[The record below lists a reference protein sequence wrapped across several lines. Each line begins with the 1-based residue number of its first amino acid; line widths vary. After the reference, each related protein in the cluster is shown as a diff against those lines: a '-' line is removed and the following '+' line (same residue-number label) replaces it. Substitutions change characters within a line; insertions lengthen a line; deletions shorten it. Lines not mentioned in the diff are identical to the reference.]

1 MQTSSTRTQKL
12 VAVGAL
18 VALAILSVQ
27 AYGLVANG
35 SLNAAGVH
43 KASGSTDPSTN
54 STITVTGNGQVS
66 VQPDIALLTIGVNT
80 EAASAEAAAQQNAQ
94 TMTSIMTALGNLGIN
109 SSSIQ
114 TISYNIYQQNGY
126 PVPVEI
132 CSTPLNSTVCP
143 AAGGYEVDN
152 EIQVTI
158 SVSGQSITQLG
169 TKVGA
174 VIDAAVAQGAN
185 EVYGVQFTASA
196 SQLQQANTQALQQAV
211 KDASAQADAIASSLG
226 VTVTGVVS
234 VTTSPTYLPSP
245 VVYEA
250 ATGSS
255 SQTPVVAP
263 QSLTVSATVQAVYA
277 IS

>member
-1 MQTSSTRTQKL
+1 MQTASTRTQKL
-12 VAVGAL
+12 IAVGAL
-18 VALAILSVQ
+18 VALAILAVQ
-27 AYGLVANG
+27 AYAVVANG
-35 SLNAAGVH
+35 SLNTAGVH
-43 KASGSTDPSTN
+43 SASGSTDPPTN

-66 VQPDIALLTIGVNT
+66 IQPDIALLTLGVNT

-94 TMTSIMTALGNLGIN
+94 VMTNIITALGNLGVN
-109 SSSIQ
+109 SSSIE

-126 PVPVEI
+126 PTPVEV
-132 CSTPLNSTVCP
+132 CSTPLNSSVCT
-143 AAGGYEVDN
+143 AGGYEVDN

-158 SVSGQSITQLG
+158 SVSSQAITQLG

-185 EVYGVQFTASA
+185 EVYGVQFTASTN
-196 SQLQQANTQALQQAV
+196 QLQQANTQALQQAV
-211 KDASAQADAIASSLG
+211 KDASSQADAIASAAG

-234 VTTSPTYLPSP
+234 VTTSPAYLSSP
-245 VVYEA
+245 IAYDISP
-250 ATGSS
+250 GSA

-263 QSLTVSATVQAVYA
+263 QSLTVSATVQAVYT